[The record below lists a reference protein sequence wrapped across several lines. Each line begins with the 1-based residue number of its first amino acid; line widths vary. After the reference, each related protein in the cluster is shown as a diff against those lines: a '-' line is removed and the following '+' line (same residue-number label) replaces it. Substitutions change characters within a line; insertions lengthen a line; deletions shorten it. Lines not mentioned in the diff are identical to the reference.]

1 MSACLVT
8 GLDGIRKS
16 IDPGDPVEG
25 NLMQDLTIPREQ
37 RIPTTLNEAIDAF
50 KADDLMREVFR
61 SELYDTFVGLRQDDM
76 DRYWSHVSE
85 WEREFYLERW
95 P

>member
-1 MSACLVT
+1 
-8 GLDGIRKS
+8 
-16 IDPGDPVEG
+16 
-25 NLMQDLTIPREQ
+25 
-37 RIPTTLNEAIDAF
+37 
-50 KADDLMREVFR
+50 MREVFR

-76 DRYWSHVSE
+76 DRYWAHVSE